1 MALSCRTD
9 GGPEWM
15 LSRSF
20 SVAEPQFA
28 ATELAAVLH
37 KCLAADTFM
46 PSNAHTFCGWL
57 HKQGWLKR
65 VYTQNVDGL
74 HQKGGVPD
82 ELVVEAH
89 GSLQKQSTVLYG
101 DPLPDAFAE
110 CCNVDFPL
118 HQPVGGGSGGGGGGG
133 GGCGGDGDGDATGPG
148 GGGGGGGGGCDGG
161 GAADPSGGGD
171 GGCGVDL
178 VLVFGTSLQ
187 VAPFCGVPNMAP
199 RGCTRVLINR
209 SLVDCTTNP
218 WGGCAPRL
226 RSRQSD
232 YGSGA
237 HGSDC
242 RMSATSMRIGKRK
255 AVPLRPLWGVKDA
268 RKKNWAQLL
277 VEDDCDA
284 AVGRFW
290 DLHAKQTA
298 LIAKEK

>member
-1 MALSCRTD
+1 
-9 GGPEWM
+9 M

-28 ATELAAVLH
+28 ATELSAVLH

-82 ELVVEAH
+82 EMVFEAH

-110 CCNVDFPL
+110 CCNVDFPP
-118 HQPVGGGSGGGGGGG
+118 HQPVGGGGGGGG
-133 GGCGGDGDGDATGPG
+133 GGCAGDGDGDATGPG
-148 GGGGGGGGGCDGG
+148 GGGDGG
-161 GAADPSGGGD
+161 GV
-171 GGCGVDL
+171 VDL

-209 SLVDCTTNP
+209 SLADCTTNA
-218 WGGCAPRL
+218 WGECAPRL

-237 HGSDC
+237 RGSDC